1 MADARSLAT
10 LQQAVHRRWREVAL
24 SISPI
29 DKARAR
35 RAVEALYETVTGRPP
50 LYVLFFAS
58 PLEAELAGGF
68 FAGDY
73 PRQPLR
79 LPAGPRLR
87 PLMRKSIARMR
98 EPFFD
103 RVVGR
108 ALAWHDQVRDA
119 VDAPEIADRPLRLER
134 VFRVLTGQLPPL
146 VSRQLISP
154 GWRRKEGRKDPHG
167 NIEQLVGL
175 GDWISAAAHHDYHRA
190 AFPHRR
196 EHGGD
201 EPLMAAVKEVCKTCG
216 WCAFH
221 HDIAFVTD
229 RPAMLQFDAAGRLH
243 AESGHALVYR
253 DGFSIHALRGAR
265 VPRRVIERPDRIT
278 VADVENQPDLPAR
291 RALLERMGY
300 QRYFAQSG
308 AESIAHDACGTLWRR
323 ALPSIGHVRREWRF
337 VEVINGTPENGAYR
351 HYYLQVPLTTRT
363 AQQAVAWTYG
373 LPASEYQPLIRT

>member
-103 RVVGR
+103 RVLGR

-119 VDAPEIADRPLRLER
+119 VDVPGIPDRPLQLER

-146 VSRQLISP
+146 VSRHLISP
-154 GWRRKEGRKDPHG
+154 GWRRKGRPKG
-167 NIEQLVGL
+167 
-175 GDWISAAAHHDYHRA
+175 SARQYRA
-190 AFPHRR
+190 ACRSWR
-196 EHGGD
+196 LDIGGG
-201 EPLMAAVKEVCKTCG
+201 PS
-216 WCAFH
+216 
-221 HDIAFVTD
+221 
-229 RPAMLQFDAAGRLH
+229 RLPP
-243 AESGHALVYR
+243 SGVSAP
-253 DGFSIHALRGAR
+253 
-265 VPRRVIERPDRIT
+265 PR
-278 VADVENQPDLPAR
+278 A
-291 RALLERMGY
+291 
-300 QRYFAQSG
+300 
-308 AESIAHDACGTLWRR
+308 WRR
-323 ALPSIGHVRREWRF
+323 
-337 VEVINGTPENGAYR
+337 
-351 HYYLQVPLTTRT
+351 
-363 AQQAVAWTYG
+363 
-373 LPASEYQPLIRT
+373 